1 LSEIEKPK
9 NTADE
14 LAVPQA
20 EKSLAEPQ
28 VSLSLLRLMQLTSPS
43 LPVGAFAYSG
53 GLESAVEIGLLHDLE
68 SSRLWIGN
76 IMQAGLARLD
86 VPLFYRLYQA
96 WEASDESELKRLN
109 SQLFAQRETSELQA
123 EDAHMGGALSR
134 LLGDLGMAEIR
145 LWARAERV
153 SFTTMFALASVKW
166 QIEINQAAT
175 GLLWSWLE
183 NQVAAAIKL
192 VPLGQTDGQRLI
204 GLLLQEIPAL
214 LAQAKQLSK
223 QSIDQSTDQSTDDE
237 IGSCLPMLAI
247 LSAQHET
254 QYSRLFRS

>member
-1 LSEIEKPK
+1 MKSQKVGENNIAS
-9 NTADE
+9 TAYS
-14 LAVPQA
+14 ASA
-20 EKSLAEPQ
+20 APQ
-28 VSLSLLRLMQLTSPS
+28 VSVSLMRLMQLTSPS

-76 IMQAGLARLD
+76 IMQDGLARLD
-86 VPLFYRLYQA
+86 VPLFYRLYRA
-96 WEASDESELKRLN
+96 WEACDKSKLKQLN
-109 SQLFAQRETSELQA
+109 AQLFAQRETSELQA

-134 LLGDLGMAEIR
+134 LLGDLEMSETLI
-145 LWARAERV
+145 WTRAERV

-204 GLLLQEIPAL
+204 GQLLEEIPAL
-214 LAQAKQLSK
+214 LERARQLS
-223 QSIDQSTDQSTDDE
+223 DDE

>member
-1 LSEIEKPK
+1 M
-9 NTADE
+9 
-14 LAVPQA
+14 
-20 EKSLAEPQ
+20 
-28 VSLSLLRLMQLTSPS
+28 RLMQLTSPS

-53 GLESAVEIGLLHDLE
+53 GLESAVEIGLLHDLD

-76 IMQAGLARLD
+76 IMQEGLARLD
-86 VPLFYRLYQA
+86 VPLFYRLYEA
-96 WEASDESELKRLN
+96 WEANDEDQLKLLN

-134 LLGDLGMAEIR
+134 LLGDLDMPETK
-145 LWARAERV
+145 LWTRAERV

-166 QIEINQAAT
+166 QIEIDQAAT

-204 GLLLQEIPAL
+204 GQLLEEIPAL
-214 LAQAKQLSK
+214 LAQAKHL
-223 QSIDQSTDQSTDDE
+223 TDDE

>member
-1 LSEIEKPK
+1 M
-9 NTADE
+9 
-14 LAVPQA
+14 
-20 EKSLAEPQ
+20 
-28 VSLSLLRLMQLTSPS
+28 RLMQLTSPS

-53 GLESAVEIGLLHDLE
+53 GLESAVEIGLLHDLD

-76 IMQAGLARLD
+76 IMQEGLARLD
-86 VPLFYRLYQA
+86 VPLFYRLYRA
-96 WEASDESELKRLN
+96 WEANDEGQLKLLN
-109 SQLFAQRETSELQA
+109 AQLFAQRETSELQA

-134 LLGDLGMAEIR
+134 LLGDLDMTETK
-145 LWARAERV
+145 LWTRAERV

-204 GLLLQEIPAL
+204 GQLLEEIPAL
-214 LAQAKQLSK
+214 LEQAKQRSE
-223 QSIDQSTDQSTDDE
+223 QSTDDE

>member
-1 LSEIEKPK
+1 MS
-9 NTADE
+9 D
-14 LAVPQA
+14 
-20 EKSLAEPQ
+20 
-28 VSLSLLRLMQLTSPS
+28 LSLMRLMQLTSPS

-53 GLESAVEIGLLHDLE
+53 GLESAVEIGLLNDLD
-68 SSRLWIGN
+68 SSRLWISN
-76 IMQAGLARLD
+76 IMQEGLARLD
-86 VPLFYRLYQA
+86 VPVFYRLYRA
-96 WEASDESELKRLN
+96 WESNNESELKRLN

-134 LLGDLGMAEIR
+134 LLGDLDMPETQ
-145 LWARAERV
+145 LWSRAERV

-204 GLLLQEIPAL
+204 GELLLEIPAL
-214 LAQAKQLSK
+214 LAQSRQLSD
-223 QSIDQSTDQSTDDE
+223 SE

>member
-1 LSEIEKPK
+1 MS
-9 NTADE
+9 D
-14 LAVPQA
+14 
-20 EKSLAEPQ
+20 
-28 VSLSLLRLMQLTSPS
+28 LSLMRLMQLTSPS

-53 GLESAVEIGLLHDLE
+53 GLESAVEIGLLNDLD

-76 IMQAGLARLD
+76 IMQEGLARLD
-86 VPLFYRLYQA
+86 VPIFYRLYRA
-96 WEASDESELKRLN
+96 WESNNESELKRLN
-109 SQLFAQRETSELQA
+109 SQLFSQRETSELQA

-134 LLGDLGMAEIR
+134 LLGDLDMPETK
-145 LWARAERV
+145 LWSRSERV

-204 GLLLQEIPAL
+204 GELLLEIPAL
-214 LAQAKQLSK
+214 LAQSRQLSD
-223 QSIDQSTDQSTDDE
+223 SE

>member
-1 LSEIEKPK
+1 M
-9 NTADE
+9 
-14 LAVPQA
+14 
-20 EKSLAEPQ
+20 
-28 VSLSLLRLMQLTSPS
+28 RLMQLTSPS

-53 GLESAVEIGLLHDLE
+53 GLESAVEIGLLHDLD

-76 IMQAGLARLD
+76 IMQEGLARLD
-86 VPLFYRLYQA
+86 VPLFYRLYEA
-96 WEASDESELKRLN
+96 WEANDEDQLKLLN

-134 LLGDLGMAEIR
+134 LLGDLDMPETK
-145 LWARAERV
+145 LWTRAERV

-166 QIEINQAAT
+166 QIEIDQAAT

-204 GLLLQEIPAL
+204 GELLLEIPAL
-214 LAQAKQLSK
+214 LAQSRQLSD
-223 QSIDQSTDQSTDDE
+223 SE

>member
-1 LSEIEKPK
+1 MS
-9 NTADE
+9 D
-14 LAVPQA
+14 
-20 EKSLAEPQ
+20 
-28 VSLSLLRLMQLTSPS
+28 LSLMRLMQLTSPS

-53 GLESAVEIGLLHDLE
+53 GLESAVEIGLLNDLD

-76 IMQAGLARLD
+76 IMQEGLARLD
-86 VPLFYRLYQA
+86 VPIFYRLYRA
-96 WEASDESELKRLN
+96 WESNNESELKRLN
-109 SQLFAQRETSELQA
+109 LQLFAQRETSELQA

-134 LLGDLGMAEIR
+134 LLGDLDMPETQ
-145 LWARAERV
+145 LWSRAERV

-204 GLLLQEIPAL
+204 GELLLEIPAL
-214 LAQAKQLSK
+214 LAQSRQLSD
-223 QSIDQSTDQSTDDE
+223 SE

>member
-1 LSEIEKPK
+1 MS
-9 NTADE
+9 D
-14 LAVPQA
+14 
-20 EKSLAEPQ
+20 
-28 VSLSLLRLMQLTSPS
+28 LSLMRLMQLTSPS

-53 GLESAVEIGLLHDLE
+53 GLESAVEIGLLNDLD

-76 IMQAGLARLD
+76 IMQEGLARLD
-86 VPLFYRLYQA
+86 VPIFYRLYRA
-96 WEASDESELKRLN
+96 WESNNESELKRLN
-109 SQLFAQRETSELQA
+109 SQLLAQRETSELQA

-134 LLGDLGMAEIR
+134 LLGDLDMPETQ
-145 LWARAERV
+145 LWSRAERV

-204 GLLLQEIPAL
+204 GELLLEIPAL
-214 LAQAKQLSK
+214 LAQSRQLSD
-223 QSIDQSTDQSTDDE
+223 SE